1 MSRPPRRIAAGVY
14 QVGTGGANVFLID
27 LSEDGRPA
35 AKASADD
42 GAAPGGLVLIDAG
55 IDSEA
60 TAIGRAIR
68 DLGRTPADLRA
79 VVVTHFHGD
88 HVGGLA
94 KVRTHTNA
102 ETWMH
107 PVDAA
112 LVRDGTS
119 IRPLAEGPGR
129 VRSVLARMINRRP
142 AKPREPITVER
153 EIGDGETLPFA
164 GLLAVHTP
172 GHSAGHLALLLPR
185 DGGVLFVG
193 DAATNFARLSH
204 GPIHEDLAESE
215 RSLRKLA
222 ALDFQVAAFAHGR
235 PIRGGAAERFR
246 RRWPA

>member
-112 LVRDGTS
+112 LVRDGTT

-153 EIGDGETLPFA
+153 EIGDG
-164 GLLAVHTP
+164 
-172 GHSAGHLALLLPR
+172 SAGHLALLLPR